1 MSSRWIKK
9 SVALAVALAIALP
22 VVASAQTS
30 RLEGMTLQGD
40 YVKDYTSIYTY
51 PSQVSNVGNLF
62 YAEVGN
68 TFGGGSFLNP
78 GTVND
83 RSVGSVM
90 GNICDGKF
98 GTWAFHLRQSTPE
111 LGHGDL
117 TGSVGGS
124 INPSGDPNTNNNEE
138 FDIMW
143 GRKLG
148 GTSIGARLNRSF
160 YQTVA
165 SNPAVTTT
173 LGFDPSGGGT
183 PQGQNLARNIM
194 GLGGG
199 VGFEMNPNTNV
210 ELALLYQSRTWEST
224 VSPIGGATNG
234 SEDSPTS
241 YLFSARAMWQWQP
254 NVMVTPIFKW
264 YSYDLS
270 RKSITGGTTS
280 TFDNSLKGWQIGAA
294 ANWALASNDMLV
306 WGIDFI
312 QNKAD
317 QIDPI
322 FSFAGSG
329 ATDSTTVTESVMPR
343 MFAALET
350 HVNSWLTLRMGASKG
365 AYSKLKNEYTRST
378 RGKFETTGTTFDMNI
393 GCGVKVGSLMFDAV
407 MADNSYSYANGL
419 LGGATPTGGFFP
431 KVTATYPF

>member
-1 MSSRWIKK
+1 MSSRWIMK
-9 SVALAVALAIALP
+9 SVVLAVALALALP

-30 RLEGMTLQGD
+30 RLQGMTLQGD

-51 PSQVSNVGNLF
+51 PSQVSNVGNLV
-62 YAEVGN
+62 YGELGTTN
-68 TFGGGSFLNP
+68 GGTNVS
-78 GTVND
+78 D
-83 RSVGSVM
+83 RAMGSVL

-98 GTWAFHLRQSTPE
+98 GTWAFHLRQSTPV
-111 LGHGDL
+111 LGGGD
-117 TGSVGGS
+117 TNHPPGASTIG
-124 INPSGDPNTNNNEE
+124 GDPNTNNNEE

-143 GRKLG
+143 GRKMG

-160 YQTVA
+160 YQTEA
-165 SNPAVTTT
+165 STPTVTTT
-173 LGFDPSGGGT
+173 LAFDPSGGATAAGR
-183 PQGQNLARNIM
+183 NLARNLT

-199 VGFEMNPNTNV
+199 VSFEMNPNTNV

-264 YSYDLS
+264 YSFDLS
-270 RKSITGGTTS
+270 RKSVTGGATT
-280 TFDNSLKGWQIGAA
+280 TFDNTLKGWQIGAA

-306 WGIDFI
+306 WGVDFI
-312 QNKAD
+312 QNKAE
-317 QIDPI
+317 QIDPV
-322 FSFAGSG
+322 FAFAGSG
-329 ATDSTTVTESVMPR
+329 ATDSSTVTESVMPR
-343 MFAALET
+343 MFVALET

-365 AYSKLKNEYTRST
+365 AYSKLKNEPTRTT
-378 RGKFETTGTTFDMNI
+378 RGKFVTTGTTFDMNI
-393 GCGVKVGSLMFDAV
+393 GAGVKVGSLMFDAV
-407 MADNSYSYANGL
+407 MANNSYQLAHGIFGGSAGAGSAPNG
-419 LGGATPTGGFFP
+419 GYFP